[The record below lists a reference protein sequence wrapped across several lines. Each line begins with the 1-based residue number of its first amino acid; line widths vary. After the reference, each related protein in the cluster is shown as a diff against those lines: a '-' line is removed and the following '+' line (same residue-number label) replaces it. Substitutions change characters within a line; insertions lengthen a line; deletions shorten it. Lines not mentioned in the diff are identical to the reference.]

1 MNETDRFR
9 VWCHLRIRFAF
20 LLDRDPADLVM
31 EVYGWAWAFSAG
43 AMDAK
48 SIDKACRAQA
58 MALGWRRR
66 GGIGAWHRKEMAS
79 GELASMP
86 TAQDR
91 VMLRS
96 NGPCVPRVRHGRF
109 KQTRHVPHIYRTAI

>member
-1 MNETDRFR
+1 MNETDRSR
-9 VWCHLRIRFAF
+9 VYRHLRARFAF
-20 LLDRDPADLVM
+20 LLDRDPDVVM
-31 EVYGWAWAFSAG
+31 ECYAWAWVFSAG

-66 GGIGAWHRKEMAS
+66 SGIGAWYRRERCMPVTL
-79 GELASMP
+79 ELAG
-86 TAQDR
+86 QDR

-96 NGPCVPRVRHGRF
+96 NGPCVPRVRNARF
-109 KQTRHVPHIYRTAI
+109 KQNRHVPHVYRQAA